1 MATKRFK
8 QSDIVAYLLG
18 GGDIST
24 LSDLGVNQK
33 SLMAAFIS
41 SPELVNKFRKQAK
54 TEYEPYADFQ
64 SGYEYDPATN
74 INEVESKYYAM
85 PEKYGVFAKNFW
97 DQVKAVGA
105 NPTEVGRIKKKI
117 ESNRDL
123 YAQESGMTRD
133 EFDELYGSLTKD
145 VENFQ
150 LAEAKREK
158 SQYGS
163 FMSQRKKLGITKEG
177 EGALDQ
183 YLAAQTGVAGLAEMP
198 TSLEDFA
205 GQKSKQFVKALAKA
219 QNANFSPAAQERY
232 AKQFEA
238 ELKKKTGKNYQKF
251 VVRDLLKKNLL
262 GE

>member
-24 LSDLGVNQK
+24 LSDLGVNQR

-54 TEYEPYADFQ
+54 DEYKPYSEFQ
-64 SGYEYDPATN
+64 SGYEYDPTNN

-85 PEKYGVFAKNFW
+85 PEKYGTFAKKFW
-97 DQVKAVGA
+97 DEVKAVGA
-105 NPTEVGRIKKKI
+105 NPTEVARIKSKY
-117 ESNRDL
+117 ENNRDV
-123 YAQESGMTRD
+123 YSNASGMNRD
-133 EFDELYGSLTKD
+133 EFDELLGSLSKD
-145 VENFQ
+145 VESFQ
-150 LAEAKREK
+150 TAESKREK
-158 SQYGS
+158 AQYGA
-163 FMSQRKKLGITKEG
+163 FMRQRKKLGITKEG
-177 EGALDQ
+177 EDALDQ
-183 YLAAQTGVAGLAEMP
+183 YLAAQTGVAGLAELP
-198 TSLEDFA
+198 TSLEEFA
-205 GQKSKQFVKALAKA
+205 GQKSKKFVESLAKA
-219 QNANFSPAAQERY
+219 KGAKFSPAAQERY

-238 ELKKKTGKNYQKF
+238 ELKKKTGKNYQNF